1 MECKE
6 ILIYDFLYCKYI
18 NILLKYIVKVFSLIG
33 SVLLRIS
40 ERILVFICV
49 IIYLKGMYIVENY
62 DI

>member
-33 SVLLRIS
+33 SVLLRIL

-49 IIYLKGMYIVENY
+49 VIYLKGMYIVENY

>member
-33 SVLLRIS
+33 SVLLRIL